1 MNGDESPLKDSLAV
15 NRAQFYYTELLW
27 TYLVNKWDTVS
38 ALSSGGFRRAPF
50 PPSSSKKSEISFRK
64 NRININF
71 RKLFF

>member
-38 ALSSGGFRRAPF
+38 ALSSGGFGRAPF
-50 PPSSSKKSEISFRK
+50 PPPPREKVK
-64 NRININF
+64 
-71 RKLFF
+71 